1 MENFFSRFGLDII
14 GKAVFNY
21 DFDSLTHDD
30 PVIQVCPR
38 CEDPAPSE
46 SNIPAQACTP
56 PVLRAGSHARR
67 RLPPT
72 CDASATLCCPAG
84 RVHDAAR
91 GRVPQHLPHCL
102 LEHCAAQV
110 GAAAPPC
117 PAWQA
122 GRAFIRALAASL
134 AAAVSLLESRPLL
147 RPAQPRVCQ
156 PAEGGAEPTSALQ
169 TGLQL
174 PGAYRRCLASPPPAD
189 GLCRGSGETWRRC
202 RSSRAP
208 WTS

>member
-38 CEDPAPSE
+38 CKDPAPSE
-46 SNIPAQACTP
+46 SNTPAQACTP
-56 PVLRAGSHARR
+56 PVLRVGSYARR

-72 CDASATLCCPAG
+72 CDASATLCRPAG

-91 GRVPQHLPHCL
+91 GRVPQHLPHRL

-122 GRAFIRALAASL
+122 G
-134 AAAVSLLESRPLL
+134 
-147 RPAQPRVCQ
+147 
-156 PAEGGAEPTSALQ
+156 
-169 TGLQL
+169 
-174 PGAYRRCLASPPPAD
+174 
-189 GLCRGSGETWRRC
+189 
-202 RSSRAP
+202 
-208 WTS
+208 